1 MLFVTSLAQIDPFLY
16 GYFSDETLEH
26 GERVGLA
33 LLHAAHHLEIG
44 FSPQM
49 LPEITPAA
57 PSGSSGYSPSQG
69 LWFNTDQIMQ
79 LADEYPEHRQTLCR
93 YVREIELFRAKARRL
108 YAEPSEALDRS
119 GAEWGGGWGGHSN
132 PDYGRKLTGSSV
144 SAIPMIIVFLSFQKY
159 FTRGITVGAVKG

>member
-1 MLFVTSLAQIDPFLY
+1 MTSLAQIDPFLY

-57 PSGSSGYSPSQG
+57 PSGRPWRTAACPRSAGRCTG
-69 LWFNTDQIMQ
+69 AWRRRT
-79 LADEYPEHRQTLCR
+79 AG
-93 YVREIELFRAKARRL
+93 ARPKR
-108 YAEPSEALDRS
+108 
-119 GAEWGGGWGGHSN
+119 
-132 PDYGRKLTGSSV
+132 
-144 SAIPMIIVFLSFQKY
+144 
-159 FTRGITVGAVKG
+159 TRR